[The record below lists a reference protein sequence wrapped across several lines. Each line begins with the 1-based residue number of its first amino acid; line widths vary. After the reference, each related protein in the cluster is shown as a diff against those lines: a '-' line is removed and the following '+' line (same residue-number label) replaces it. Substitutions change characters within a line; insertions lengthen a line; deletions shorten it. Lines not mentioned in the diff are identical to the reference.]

1 MENNEPEPEPI
12 ETSPTTPSSTVVAPT
27 PVVVAATPEPPK
39 SIKNEIIEPIASTTT
54 TTTTI
59 TTVAS
64 TVPVITSTKVISTEP
79 MPLNVSIRLPDDMNE
94 RKNLIKR
101 NLVEFNAAEVKKEP
115 VKSENSGGS
124 NSSIKTEKESVKDE
138 VKEIPEK
145 FKTELI
151 IPKVVAVEKPMIK
164 EEVVDCSGES
174 VKEDVTVVGY
184 GGVKE
189 VPVPPPPPPPP
200 VPSAPSH
207 HYPLNLKDTKEQ
219 VLNLNVYNPY
229 GAQNKEHTVIKLEP
243 RDEPM
248 ELTNSSNR
256 SEVYSVNQPLNIPTV
271 IPTRNTDSFDEE
283 KQRTEKLERPERV
296 ERPERTDLSAM
307 GAPPIGQ
314 PPLPSLMQSSNL
326 VTIGGNQPPPAMNHY
341 GYMPG
346 LPFTHPQS
354 PRNLEKPPQP
364 QSEPQNL
371 KIKQEVP
378 DTNSIAAPPPPPPPP
393 PPQSSSSGLI
403 QPTSSAYMVSSPLPP
418 HLPPTSMSDPLQ
430 SLKDVKVPGFSLP
443 SAVTQQSNER
453 PPSGPAVDNIKK
465 EPEFGPPST
474 PRASPAQ
481 PPVEKS
487 PALKSVTPVS
497 SVAQT
502 PPTNSP
508 QPNSTN
514 HSAINLISPSSSTQA
529 PPTNHPFSSPMHA
542 PPHSLM
548 HHPFLAHAMHQFHSH
563 PYSGYPFSYPYPYG
577 PVPQPHAIPP
587 PHQPPTSNATLKST
601 IESVSTT
608 MLSSQ
613 HTTSSSLT
621 AKREIREP
629 DENGTERHQT
639 HEMTLT
645 HQQSTSH
652 HSTVHA
658 SSEKHNYGGGANH
671 HSITI
676 SHSTSSSSSQ
686 SVQHKVNQKTVRTSS
701 PHTSVSQTSATA
713 SINHSTTSHQHTHHH
728 THHHERLSP
737 SGQLLPMRHSVHSK
751 LPQTNPHHLMIQPPS
766 MGHHPTLGPPA
777 MASSSLEQLR
787 AHAAQAAANMQQ
799 NQSVHH
805 TPTSS
810 PMTATPLKPLTA
822 GPPEEIKIEPDPETV
837 AEEEPQNSPPGP
849 PRGPSPEPRIEDTE
863 CHRSQ
868 SAM

>member
-1 MENNEPEPEPI
+1 MTTDSGSVNDEMETNEPEPEPI
-12 ETSPTTPSSTVVAPT
+12 IETSPPTPQPTPT
-27 PVVVAATPEPPK
+27 PVTNTPEPPPK
-39 SIKNEIIEPIASTTT
+39 PIKIETSEPTTT
-54 TTTTI
+54 TS
-59 TTVAS
+59 TTVTS
-64 TVPVITSTKVISTEP
+64 TVPVITSTKVIVPEP
-79 MPLNVSIRLPDDMNE
+79 MPLNVSIRLPDDINE

-101 NLVEFNAAEVKKEP
+101 NLVDFNVDVVKKDP
-115 VKSENSGGS
+115 
-124 NSSIKTEKESVKDE
+124 IKIDNGAIKPEKEE
-138 VKEIPEK
+138 VKEVPEK
-145 FKTELI
+145 YKTELI
-151 IPKVVAVEKPMIK
+151 IPKVVAMEKAAPIK
-164 EEVVDCSGES
+164 EEVVTDLVVES
-174 VKEDVTVVGY
+174 VKEDLVPLGGY
-184 GGVKE
+184 GLKE
-189 VPVPPPPPPPP
+189 QQPP
-200 VPSAPSH
+200 ASH
-207 HYPLNLKDTKEQ
+207 LSHYPLNLKEPKEQ
-219 VLNLNVYNPY
+219 VLNLNVYSPY
-229 GAQNKEHTVIKLEP
+229 GAPNKETVIKLEP

-248 ELTNSSNR
+248 ELTSNSSR
-256 SEVYSVNQPLNIPTV
+256 TEVYNVNQPLNIPTV
-271 IPTRNTDSFDEE
+271 IPTRNPENYEEE

-296 ERPERTDLSAM
+296 DRPERSDL
-307 GAPPIGQ
+307 APPIGQ

-326 VTIGGNQPPPAMNHY
+326 VTIGGNPPPPMSHY

-346 LPFTHPQS
+346 LPFAHPQS
-354 PRNLEKPPQP
+354 PRNLDKPPPQP
-364 QSEPQNL
+364 QNEPQNL

-378 DTNSIAAPPPPPPPP
+378 DSNNVPVVQAPPP
-393 PPQSSSSGLI
+393 PPQSNSGLI
-403 QPTSSAYMVSSPLPP
+403 QPSSSGYMVASPLPP
-418 HLPPTSMSDPLQ
+418 TDPLQ

-443 SAVTQQSNER
+443 SAVSQTNER
-453 PPSGPAVDNIKK
+453 PPSGPAIDNIKK
-465 EPEFGPPST
+465 EPDFGRPST

-497 SVAQT
+497 SSTQT
-502 PPTNSP
+502 PPTHSP
-508 QPNSTN
+508 QPNSTS
-514 HSAINLISPSSSTQA
+514 HSAINLISPSSSAPTQHH
-529 PPTNHPFSSPMHA
+529 TSHPFSSPMHP

-587 PHQPPTSNATLKST
+587 PHQPPTSTATLKST

-608 MLSSQ
+608 MLSAQ

-652 HSTVHA
+652 HSSVHA
-658 SSEKHNYGGGANH
+658 SSEKNNYGGGTN

-686 SVQHKVNQKTVRTSS
+686 SVQHKVNQKTVRTNS
-701 PHTSVSQTSATA
+701 PHTPASQSSTT
-713 SINHSTTSHQHTHHH
+713 INHSSSTTSHQHTHHH

-737 SGQLLPMRHSVHSK
+737 SGQLLSMRHSVHQK

-766 MGHHPTLGPPA
+766 MGHLGPPA

-787 AHAAQAAANMQQ
+787 AHAAQAVANMQNMQ
-799 NQSVHH
+799 NQSGGRR
-805 TPTSS
+805 TPTTSQ
-810 PMTATPLKPLTA
+810 PQPLKALAPV
-822 GPPEEIKIEPDPETV
+822 PPEEIKIEPDPEPV
-837 AEEEPQNSPPGP
+837 VEEEPQNSPPGP

>member
-1 MENNEPEPEPI
+1 METNEPEPESI
-12 ETSPTTPSSTVVAPT
+12 ETSPTPATTIVNPI
-27 PVVVAATPEPPK
+27 PVMVTTTAT
-39 SIKNEIIEPIASTTT
+39 ATTT
-54 TTTTI
+54 TTTSEPPKPMKIETNEA
-59 TTVAS
+59 TTTPAAATTSVAT
-64 TVPVITSTKVISTEP
+64 TVPVITSTKVVTSEP

-101 NLVEFNAAEVKKEP
+101 NLVEFATETKREP
-115 VKSENSGGS
+115 VKPENPTTASG
-124 NSSIKTEKESVKDE
+124 
-138 VKEIPEK
+138 VKEIVKEEIKEVSEK

-151 IPKVVAVEKPMIK
+151 IPKVVAMEKPPIK
-164 EEVVDCSGES
+164 EEVTDCSNDS
-174 VKEDVTVVGY
+174 VKEDVPISY
-184 GGVKE
+184 GIKE
-189 VPVPPPPPPPP
+189 QQPLPPT
-200 VPSAPSH
+200 H
-207 HYPLNLKDTKEQ
+207 LNHYPLNLKEPKEQ
-219 VLNLNVYNPY
+219 VLNLNTYPY
-229 GAQNKEHTVIKLEP
+229 GPPPQKEHAVIKLEP

-248 ELTNSSNR
+248 ELTNNSNR
-256 SEVYSVNQPLNIPTV
+256 TEMYNVNQPLNIPTV
-271 IPTRNTDSFDEE
+271 IPTRNPENYEEE

-296 ERPERTDLSAM
+296 ERPERTDL

-326 VTIGGNQPPPAMNHY
+326 VTIGGNQPPSINHY
-341 GYMPG
+341 GYMPS
-346 LPFTHPQS
+346 FTLPQS
-354 PRNLEKPPQP
+354 PRNLEKPQP
-364 QSEPQNL
+364 QNEPQNL
-371 KIKQEVP
+371 KIKQEIP
-378 DTNSIAAPPPPPPPP
+378 DGQHPQPPLPP
-393 PPQSSSSGLI
+393 PPQSTVGLI
-403 QPTSSAYMVSSPLPP
+403 QPTSTPYMVSSPLPP
-418 HLPPTSMSDPLQ
+418 HLPPTTDPLQ

-443 SAVTQQSNER
+443 SAVSQTNER

-465 EPEFGPPST
+465 EPDFGPPSTT

-481 PPVEKS
+481 PSKS
-487 PALKSVTPVS
+487 PALKSITPVS

-502 PPTNSP
+502 PPPPPPPTIS
-508 QPNSTN
+508 S
-514 HSAINLISPSSSTQA
+514 HSAINLISPISSSA
-529 PPTNHPFSSPMHA
+529 PPVAPPPNSHPFSSPMHP

-577 PVPQPHAIPP
+577 PVPTPHAIPP
-587 PHQPPTSNATLKST
+587 PHQPPTSSTTLKST

-608 MLSSQ
+608 MLSAQ

-658 SSEKHNYGGGANH
+658 SSEKHNYGGN

-701 PHTSVSQTSATA
+701 PHTPVSQTSSST
-713 SINHSTTSHQHTHHH
+713 SINHSTSSHQHTHHH

-737 SGQLLPMRHSVHSK
+737 SGQLLSMRHGVHPK
-751 LPQTNPHHLMIQPPS
+751 LAQTNPHHLMIQPPS
-766 MGHHPTLGPPA
+766 MGHHLGPPT

-787 AHAAQAAANMQQ
+787 AHAAQAAANMQ
-799 NQSVHH
+799 NQQQHH

-810 PMTATPLKPLTA
+810 PMAPVAAPLKPLVTV
-822 GPPEEIKIEPDPETV
+822 PQQQQQQQEEIKIEPDPEPV
-837 AEEEPQNSPPGP
+837 VEEEPQSSPPGP